1 MNQIVFE
8 ILNWY
13 QNNSRKL
20 PWRTTNDPYKIWLSE
35 IILQQTQ
42 IIQGLTYYE
51 KFIENFSTINSLADA
66 NEDNILKLWQGLGYY
81 SRARNLHKAAKI
93 VKTQFNGEFPTNYN
107 DLLKLPGVGEYTAAA
122 IASFAYELPYPALDG
137 NVFRFISRL
146 YNIDLPIDE
155 PKNRKIFIAILNE
168 LMVGQKPSTFNNAM
182 MEMGATI
189 CKPQNPLCNECP
201 VQTFC
206 EAYKK
211 DTISLLPVKLKK
223 VKVSQRHL
231 NFFLIEYKNG
241 FYIEQR
247 EGKGIW
253 QNLFQLP
260 LIETKLIANS
270 TTLKPL
276 ISKLFKADKTFKI
289 EHDKSM
295 RHLLT
300 HQTIEAQFWTI
311 KLDEKPQFANKKI
324 VYTNLSDYKNFAV
337 PKLIENYLLL
347 L

>member
-13 QNNSRKL
+13 RNNLRKL

-42 IIQGLTYYE
+42 IIQGLNYYE
-51 KFIENFSTINSLADA
+51 KFIENFSSVNALAKAD
-66 NEDNILKLWQGLGYY
+66 EDTILKLWQGLGYY

-93 VKTQFNGEFPTNYN
+93 VNELHQGQFPTRY
-107 DLLKLPGVGEYTAAA
+107 DDILKLPGVGEYTAAA
-122 IASFAYELPYPALDG
+122 IASFAYELPYPTLDG
-137 NVFRFISRL
+137 NVFRFIARL
-146 YNIDLPIDE
+146 YNIDLPIDQS
-155 PKNRKIFIAILNE
+155 KNRKIFIDLLNE
-168 LMVGQKPSTFNNAM
+168 MMIGQKPSTFNNAM
-182 MEMGATI
+182 MEMGAMV
-189 CKPQNPLCNECP
+189 CKPQNPLCNICP
-201 VQTFC
+201 VRIYC
-206 EAYKK
+206 EGYKNN
-211 DTISLLPVKLKK
+211 TIAKLPVKSNK
-223 VKVSQRHL
+223 VKVSKRHL

-241 FYIEQR
+241 FYLEQR

-260 LIETKLIANS
+260 LIETKTDVKREHLE
-270 TTLKPL
+270 PL
-276 ISKLFKADKTFKI
+276 LAKLLNTDKTHNI
-289 EHDKSM
+289 EFQQSV

-300 HQTIEAQFWTI
+300 HQIIEAKFWKVKT
-311 KLDEKPQFANKKI
+311 NKKPTFI
-324 VYTNLSDYKNFAV
+324 NPKTVYTNLSDYKIFAV